1 MHLIALIEARR
12 SLINDQRHVIEVII
26 TNDRDETVHSV
37 VMPVDGPEEQASVW
51 WQAKAVVTAL
61 GNGVPSWAWP
71 KGTVGELVRLVQDRV
86 YEAHANAERPVYR
99 LSIDL

>member
-1 MHLIALIEARR
+1 MHLTALIEGRR
-12 SLINDQRHVIEVII
+12 SRVDDRHVIEVII
-26 TNDRDETVHSV
+26 TNDRAEHVSSV
-37 VMPVDGPEEQASVW
+37 VLPVAGLDEQGSVW